1 MMPLVQKPSNISLR
15 CVKINSVFIL
25 KMMSVSMTLIIPQ
38 RVGMIY
44 FLIFLGAGL
53 GGLTRFLVSNGING
67 FLGTTV
73 PYATLIVNLSGCFIM
88 GMVVSYLSTQNFS
101 DFYLREIFVVGFLG
115 GYTTF
120 STFSIEALELLIKHQ

>member
-1 MMPLVQKPSNISLR
+1 MA
-15 CVKINSVFIL
+15 
-25 KMMSVSMTLIIPQ
+25 LIIPQ
-38 RVGMIY
+38 RAGMIY
-44 FLIFLGAGL
+44 LLIFLGAGL

-67 FLGTTV
+67 FLGTAV

-120 STFSIEALELLIKHQ
+120 STFSIEALELLIKHQWGNAMTYILGHYILSILFCALGFYLKHFKI

>member
-1 MMPLVQKPSNISLR
+1 
-15 CVKINSVFIL
+15 
-25 KMMSVSMTLIIPQ
+25 
-38 RVGMIY
+38 MIY
-44 FLIFLGAGL
+44 LLIFLGAGL

-120 STFSIEALELLIKHQ
+120 STFSIEALELLIKHQWGNAMTYILGHYILSILFCALGFYLKHFKI